1 MYKYY
6 FKFIA
11 LNKTHYWKLAPH
23 PLPSPEAGTLP
34 TRSLR
39 ITQLTQGWVLL
50 ILHENPNTLR
60 DQGDATAPLN
70 FHQK

>member
-1 MYKYY
+1 MVILKCECMHTIL
-6 FKFIA
+6 FKI
-11 LNKTHYWKLAPH
+11 LAPH